1 MEKKKHGKIIVGILV
16 VLILQSLIY
25 IYFGNQK
32 VGFHIDEFYTY
43 ALSNG
48 QERAND
54 FIEDGRIYAGGS
66 PFTEHYTTNKD
77 NRFDYEMVW
86 RNQAEDVHPPLYY
99 FFIHT
104 ISSFLPG
111 VFTKWIGLG
120 VNIFFSLVV
129 TILVYLVSK
138 EFLKDKKA
146 VFLSTVL
153 FSVCPAVINSIMFL
167 RMYIL
172 LNIWILAV
180 VWIFLLYYDKKKLD
194 KLFYVALLCITVLGT

>member
-1 MEKKKHGKIIVGILV
+1 MEMKKHGKIIVGILV

-54 FIEDGRIYAGGS
+54 FIEDGKIYTGGS
-66 PFTEHYTTNKD
+66 PLLEHYTTNQD

-99 FFIHT
+99 FLYT
-104 ISSFLPG
+104 PFLPFFLG
-111 VFTKWIGLG
+111 YLQNGL
-120 VNIFFSLVV
+120 
-129 TILVYLVSK
+129 
-138 EFLKDKKA
+138 D
-146 VFLSTVL
+146 
-153 FSVCPAVINSIMFL
+153 
-167 RMYIL
+167 
-172 LNIWILAV
+172 
-180 VWIFLLYYDKKKLD
+180 
-194 KLFYVALLCITVLGT
+194 